1 METTTKKQIIFYDS
15 FTYEQSINM
24 WNKKTELAKS
34 IKCEFEKY
42 FPGMKIDLD
51 SLFPFPEVNIYKL
64 VEKQYAQNNPMGL
77 SGIKLAEL
85 KEIDFRSLLN
95 NQLFAYAKLLELKK
109 PTKADHTYY
118 AETPTEIERL
128 QRVNNFIEAVITFSE
143 KETFNIP
150 EQHQVHHLT
159 KGAVCVGRN
168 SNLIPNRIYVKDA
181 V

>member
-1 METTTKKQIIFYDS
+1 METAIKKKIIFYDA
-15 FTYEQSINM
+15 YRHEQSLNM
-24 WNKKTELAKS
+24 WNKKTELSKS

-51 SLFPFPEVNIYKL
+51 TLFPFPEVNIYKL

-77 SGIKLAEL
+77 SGLKLAEL
-85 KEIDFRSLLN
+85 KEIDFRHLLN
-95 NQLFAYAKLLELKK
+95 NQLFAYGKLLELKK
-109 PTKADHTYY
+109 PIKADHTYY

-128 QRVNNFIEAVITFSE
+128 QRVNNFIDAVIAFSE

-150 EQHQVHHLT
+150 EQHQVHHMT
-159 KGAVCVGRN
+159 KGAVTVGRK
-168 SNLIPNRIYVKDA
+168 SNLIPNHIYVKDA